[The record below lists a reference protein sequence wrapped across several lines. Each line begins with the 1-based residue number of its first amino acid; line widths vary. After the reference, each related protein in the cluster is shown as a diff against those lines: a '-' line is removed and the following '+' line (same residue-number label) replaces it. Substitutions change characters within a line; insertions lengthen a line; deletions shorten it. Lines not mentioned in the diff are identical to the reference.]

1 MTTIN
6 DIPGNTPAEQRD
18 WLFAQWCGVSNLLN
32 RAIAQR
38 DELRKRNAAL
48 LAHIDA
54 QDAEITALKALRQ
67 RVDDADIGM
76 LSDAHGDTLPLRLA
90 REWFGYIWHGDQKPE
105 DVDKNTSAQDA
116 EIAALREAV
125 RNLGGDPDQ
134 AWYWTDAWQAKERE
148 ADEDLRAGR
157 YADADDIDTL
167 LAD

>member
-1 MTTIN
+1 MTN
-6 DIPGNTPAEQRD
+6 KLNTAGLDAIRRAVE
-18 WLFAQWCGVSNLLN
+18 LATHAQTGVTLKH
-32 RAIAQR
+32 
-38 DELRKRNAAL
+38 DEAAAL